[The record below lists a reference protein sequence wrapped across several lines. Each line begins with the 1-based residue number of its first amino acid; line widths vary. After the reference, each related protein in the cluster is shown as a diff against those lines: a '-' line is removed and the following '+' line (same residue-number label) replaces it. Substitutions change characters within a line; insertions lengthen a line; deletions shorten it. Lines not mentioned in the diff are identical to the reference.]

1 MIMKMKK
8 IKQTLLKVVNAVLN
22 PSVSPVG
29 IRISCGTFVPPA
41 NIEYAIQTGRIIKIN
56 PMTSSMPPTIFSGFS
71 IFMANELFLSIIKG
85 LLGSFFTHET
95 LSFSLSM
102 WVFWKILSA

>member
-1 MIMKMKK
+1 
-8 IKQTLLKVVNAVLN
+8 
-22 PSVSPVG
+22 
-29 IRISCGTFVPPA
+29 
-41 NIEYAIQTGRIIKIN
+41 
-56 PMTSSMPPTIFSGFS
+56 
-71 IFMANELFLSIIKG
+71 MANELFLSIMKG